1 MKMLSTGNWQDY
13 RGKGE
18 GVLIHLDTSAK
29 HVLPVRE
36 PVDEFGLTVTEPN
49 YETGSYAY
57 LQCTNAKTRL
67 ATMKNRRR
75 YFLFGTRY
83 QGLEETNKGKF
94 LIIGYMRLDQIL
106 EVRKRHVHKWMEAQ
120 QAGVPA
126 PECMDMD
133 LCYAFQS
140 KEMNFYA
147 VEDSFELSEELMK
160 KWGYKGRV
168 TKQMKLSFTEEK
180 LEAILTHFKGKTPKN
195 KEYIAAAK
203 ELEEATAAAKEQ
215 AAPGAEAW

>member
-1 MKMLSTGNWQDY
+1 MFSTGNWQDY

-18 GVLIHLDTSAK
+18 GVLLHLDCSPK
-29 HVLPVRE
+29 QLLPVRE
-36 PVDEFGLTVTEPN
+36 PIDEHNLPIADPN
-49 YETGSYAY
+49 YETGSYGF
-57 LQCTNAKTRL
+57 LQCHNAKTRL

-83 QGLEETNKGKF
+83 QGLAEAHKGNF
-94 LIIGYMRLDQIL
+94 LIIGYMRLDKIL

-140 KEMNFYA
+140 DEMNFYA
-147 VEDSFELSEELMK
+147 PDDAFELSEAIMK
-160 KWGYKGRV
+160 KWGYKGKV
-168 TKQMKLSFTEEK
+168 TKQMKLTFTEEK
-180 LEAILTHFKGKTPKN
+180 LQVILTHFKGKTPKN
-195 KEYIAAAK
+195 QDYISAAK
-203 ELEEATAAAKEQ
+203 ELEEALAISTENSPPSADV
-215 AAPGAEAW
+215 W